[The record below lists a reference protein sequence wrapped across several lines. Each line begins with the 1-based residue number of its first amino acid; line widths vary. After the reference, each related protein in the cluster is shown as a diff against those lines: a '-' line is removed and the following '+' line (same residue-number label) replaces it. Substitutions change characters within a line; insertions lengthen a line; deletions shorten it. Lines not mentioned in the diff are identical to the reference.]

1 MLEQLCL
8 EEVLEGEEGQM
19 ILALLIFIPAGLPIV
34 WLFVHFSLRYI
45 DMKKKKIE
53 IIFEME

>member
-1 MLEQLCL
+1 
-8 EEVLEGEEGQM
+8 M